1 MRFARIPLSLAFVAI
16 LAASG
21 TAMAEE
27 AKGGGESKKADD
39 NQKAPEHKIT
49 QSVSYLSVDPI
60 YTTIVDD
67 DRPIGMLM
75 VGMGIDVPDA
85 DLRDVVTRSLPVLRD
100 AYVRNLMAF
109 TAVNVRDDSQPDVA
123 TIAAR
128 LQAVTDR
135 ALGKKGAKVL
145 LAQVALRVTN

>member
-1 MRFARIPLSLAFVAI
+1 M
-16 LAASG
+16 
-21 TAMAEE
+21 
-27 AKGGGESKKADD
+27 
-39 NQKAPEHKIT
+39 
-49 QSVSYLSVDPI
+49 SYLSIDPI
-60 YTTIVDD
+60 YTTIVND

-75 VGMGIDVPDA
+75 VGVGIDVPDA
-85 DLRDVVTRSLPVLRD
+85 GLRDVVTRSLPVLRD

-109 TAVNVRDDSQPDVA
+109 TAVNVRDDAQPDVT

-128 LQAVTDR
+128 LQAITDR

>member
-1 MRFARIPLSLAFVAI
+1 MRLRHLPVWLGFLALLP
-16 LAASG
+16 LAAG
-21 TAMAEE
+21 AAEE
-27 AKGGGESKKADD
+27 KAEKKSS
-39 NQKAPEHKIT
+39 EHKLT
-49 QSVSYLSVDPI
+49 QSESYLSLDPI

-75 VGMGIDVPDA
+75 VGVGIDVPDA
-85 DLRDVVTRSLPVLRD
+85 GLRDVVTRSLPVLRD
-100 AYVRNLMAF
+100 AYVRNMMAF
-109 TAVNVRDDSQPDVA
+109 TAVNVRDDAQPDVA